1 MQTLT
6 ASIFYETSKKSK
18 SRVILSK
25 TRIFFMLS
33 TDIIKISL
41 FVRDDK
47 LLISEY
53 FHNHQLS
60 GLFN

>member
-33 TDIIKISL
+33 TDIINISL

>member
-25 TRIFFMLS
+25 TRNFFMLS